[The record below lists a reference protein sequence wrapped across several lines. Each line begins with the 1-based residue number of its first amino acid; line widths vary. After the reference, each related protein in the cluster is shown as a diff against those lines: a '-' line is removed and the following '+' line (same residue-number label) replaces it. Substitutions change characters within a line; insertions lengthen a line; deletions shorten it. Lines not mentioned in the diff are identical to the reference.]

1 MRILENCIDISA
13 SAETKGQI
21 QALREA
27 FSLDLN
33 RPFELNPSFPFY
45 QPLHGSPDGHIART
59 PVSAYS
65 QGEPPEPLITNAQ
78 VVAFPPH
85 PVSPPHSTG
94 ECDAKGDSPS
104 AVQSLVM
111 LHSGQ
116 RVTQSPPTSAMLD
129 TPALGW
135 NPSRIFE

>member
-33 RPFELNPSFPFY
+33 RPFELNPNFPFY
-45 QPLHGSPDGHIART
+45 HPLPGASDSHMART
-59 PVSAYS
+59 PISTYS
-65 QGEPPEPLITNAQ
+65 QAEISEPLITGAQ
-78 VVAFPPH
+78 VAFPSH
-85 PVSPPHSTG
+85 PVSPPRSTG
-94 ECDAKGDSPS
+94 ECDSKGDSPS

-116 RVTQSPPTSAMLD
+116 RVTQPPPAPNMLD
-129 TPALGW
+129 TTGLGW

>member
-27 FSLDLN
+27 FSLDPN
-33 RPFELNPSFPFY
+33 RPFELNPNFPFY
-45 QPLHGSPDGHIART
+45 QPFQGAPEPHMART

-65 QGEPPEPLITNAQ
+65 QAETTEPLMTSAQ
-78 VVAFPPH
+78 VAFPTH
-85 PVSPPHSTG
+85 PVSPPRSTG
-94 ECDAKGDSPS
+94 ECDSKEGSPS

-111 LHSGQ
+111 LNSGQ
-116 RVTQSPPTSAMLD
+116 RVTQPPPPPILNATE
-129 TPALGW
+129 LGW